1 MAEKNYI
8 PRLKQL
14 YRKKLRQQ
22 MTSAFG
28 YANPMEIPRLEKIV
42 VNMGV
47 GSAVSDSK
55 KIGAACDDLAAITG
69 QKPQITKAKQSIA
82 NFKLREGISIGA
94 KVTLRRD
101 RMYEFLD
108 RLVNVALPRVRDFRG
123 LSAKS
128 FDGNGNYSMG
138 LKEQIVFPEI
148 DYDRVDTIRGMNVVI
163 CTTANTDNEAREL
176 LRGFNLP
183 FPKNDKQ
190 KNASDVGTNGE

>member
-1 MAEKNYI
+1 MVEKNYI

-14 YRKKLRQQ
+14 YRKELRQQ

-190 KNASDVGTNGE
+190 QGASDAGTNGE